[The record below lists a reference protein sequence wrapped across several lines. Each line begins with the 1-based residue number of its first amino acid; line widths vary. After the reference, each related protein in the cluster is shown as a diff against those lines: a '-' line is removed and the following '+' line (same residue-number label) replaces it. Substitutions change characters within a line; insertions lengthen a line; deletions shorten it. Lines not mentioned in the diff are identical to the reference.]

1 MGMEE
6 RGRARTIPTINAA
19 AKTTIIRY
27 DETEAANQST
37 DSHPEDRALPA
48 RPDPV
53 LRQQQPSPR
62 RKQSEGLEGKWTRI
76 STFDFG
82 QLISQ
87 YVMRRKEGQS
97 HFWAATATNPLLRNA
112 NFSGLS
118 SLIFEIKFSNEI

>member
-1 MGMEE
+1 MANGDGKE

-19 AKTTIIRY
+19 AEATILRH

-53 LRQQQPSPR
+53 LRQQQSSPR
-62 RKQSEGLEGKWTRI
+62 RKQPERLEGKWTRI

-82 QLISQ
+82 KL
-87 YVMRRKEGQS
+87 QS
-97 HFWAATATNPLLRNA
+97 KC
-112 NFSGLS
+112 
-118 SLIFEIKFSNEI
+118 IKTST